1 MPLIHAASE
10 VIKPFCTAIRRHNA
24 DNTSFY
30 ANMIHFDLVFNDLRG
45 TFDTNLEINLEEEEA
60 LMKKMTGTVSAKGE
74 KMTLG
79 ERVVWEV

>member
-30 ANMIHFDLVFNDLRG
+30 ANMIYFDLVFNDLRG

-60 LMKKMTGTVSAKGE
+60 LMKKMTGTVTCFS
-74 KMTLG
+74 
-79 ERVVWEV
+79 VC

>member
-30 ANMIHFDLVFNDLRG
+30 ANMIYFDLVFNDMRG

-60 LMKKMTGTVSAKGE
+60 LMKKMTGTVTCFS
-74 KMTLG
+74 
-79 ERVVWEV
+79 VC

>member
-1 MPLIHAASE
+1 MPLIHTASE

-30 ANMIHFDLVFNDLRG
+30 ANMIYFDLVFNDLRG

-60 LMKKMTGTVSAKGE
+60 LMKKMTGTVTCFS
-74 KMTLG
+74 
-79 ERVVWEV
+79 VC